1 MSTSGQNNG
10 LCDKY
15 MDYIPLRSTIP
26 CIAINHS
33 IISLYSLAWEKSW
46 HLAMPPLVS
55 PRNDVWEMSAEL
67 PSWRYTTTHI
77 WAVLLIGRSCRRNI
91 ALTNQ
96 KRNSHLGCDKVSSME
111 FLQSF
116 LRHHFAEKPVI
127 ASRNG
132 DCFLRLIILLPSKF
146 LIQWN

>member
-46 HLAMPPLVS
+46 HLAKPPLVS

-67 PSWRYTTTHI
+67 PYN
-77 WAVLLIGRSCRRNI
+77 A
-91 ALTNQ
+91 
-96 KRNSHLGCDKVSSME
+96 HLGSASDWSIVPQKHCFNQSEAQLPSGLWQVSSME

-116 LRHHFAEKPVI
+116 LRHHFAEKLVI

-132 DCFLRLIILLPSKF
+132 DCFLRLIILSPSKF